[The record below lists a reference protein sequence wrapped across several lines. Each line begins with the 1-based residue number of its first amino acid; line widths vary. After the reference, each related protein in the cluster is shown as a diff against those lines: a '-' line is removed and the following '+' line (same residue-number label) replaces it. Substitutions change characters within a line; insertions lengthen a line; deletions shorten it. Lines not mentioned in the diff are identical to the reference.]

1 MWRPNQS
8 NHPRRLLYDIS
19 PPLCCARVRAVKMDL
34 ILVNNTGLVVSLG
47 GGGLITPENLTLTT
61 SSASLPPEAE
71 IKMEL
76 IREVTKNRI
85 HFVHLFSP
93 ECLSNRLQLS
103 EAGALAASMRMIQYF
118 LQHYFHARPLNYIT
132 WAPKKGQNFM
142 SQYKI

>member
-1 MWRPNQS
+1 
-8 NHPRRLLYDIS
+8 
-19 PPLCCARVRAVKMDL
+19 MDL

-76 IREVTKNRI
+76 IREVTTTELIFAR
-85 HFVHLFSP
+85 HFFP

-103 EAGALAASMRMIQYF
+103 ASRSFVGVNIFYTNIFTLIKAKYIVRAA
-118 LQHYFHARPLNYIT
+118 
-132 WAPKKGQNFM
+132 K
-142 SQYKI
+142 

>member
-19 PPLCCARVRAVKMDL
+19 PPLCCVRVRAVKMDL

-76 IREVTKNRI
+76 IREVTK
-85 HFVHLFSP
+85 
-93 ECLSNRLQLS
+93 
-103 EAGALAASMRMIQYF
+103 
-118 LQHYFHARPLNYIT
+118 T
-132 WAPKKGQNFM
+132 
-142 SQYKI
+142 